1 MKYTYSLLFLFFC
14 LVLNAQQN
22 LDKPSFQSTN
32 KKNSSAKASIDLYKI
47 ITLEKDTTF
56 VDTTLTIKSEYKYN
70 YLRKDLFGLLP
81 FSNEGHYY
89 NTLDFGLKKYSVL
102 PNFGFT
108 AKHVNYLEI
117 NDIKYYSVATPLTE
131 MFFKT
136 VMEQGQNVDILVALN
151 TSKRLNISVAYRGI
165 RSLGKYINQLTS
177 SGNFRFTTSYITS
190 NQRYN
195 ANFHFTGQDL
205 SNGENGGIT
214 RIEDFESEDTDFD
227 NRARLQVYLRDAK
240 TFMRG
245 KRVFLDHSFRINKSN
260 NQNNLYINHQFVYE
274 NKFFEYNQVTVPS
287 SIDGTTD
294 FFNRFGASYLTARI
308 NDQVTYN
315 SMYNKVGAIYENK
328 TLGKFGFFIDDFRFN
343 YFYDR
348 VLILDSDFVPNKL
361 SNTINAISGQ
371 YEYRKNNWRGK
382 FVYANSISK
391 IVTRNLSANL
401 EYKVNNKNS
410 LSFQYENVSKVPN
423 NNYAL
428 HQSSYVNYNWS
439 NEFKNEKVNNITVT
453 ANLQWFNASFQVTS
467 LNDHLY
473 FADVSEVVNQ
483 QLVRPFQYSQTI
495 NFLSVKLSR
504 EFKFRNFGVDNTFL
518 YQKVDQNDPILN
530 LPEFIGRTTIY
541 YGNKFF
547 KKNLQVQTGFI
558 INYFTKYNADDF
570 NPILSEFF
578 VQTDRKIGDFPTV
591 DFFVNGRI
599 RQTRIFIKAEH
610 FNSSFTG
617 NTFYST
623 PNMPYR
629 DFIVR
634 FGLVWNL
641 FQ

>member
-1 MKYTYSLLFLFFC
+1 MIF
-14 LVLNAQQN
+14 AQQTDN
-22 LDKPSFQSTN
+22 LPSISPKGKAVDV
-32 KKNSSAKASIDLYKI
+32 KKATIDLYKI
-47 ITLEKDTTF
+47 ISLEKDTTF
-56 VDTTLTIKSEYKYN
+56 VDTTLSIKSEYKYN

-89 NTLDFGLKKYSVL
+89 NALNFGLKKYNIL
-102 PNFGFT
+102 PSFGFT
-108 AKHVNYLEI
+108 AKHINYLEI
-117 NDIKYYSVATPLTE
+117 DDINYYSVATPLTE

-177 SGNFRFTTSYITS
+177 SGNFRFTTSYNTI

-214 RIEDFESEDTDFD
+214 RIEDFEGEDKDFD

-245 KRVFLDHSFRINKSN
+245 KRIFLDHNFRINKTS
-260 NQNNLYINHQFVYE
+260 NQNNLFINHQFVYE
-274 NKFFEYNQVTVPS
+274 NKFFEYNQLTVAS
-287 SIDGTTD
+287 SIDGTTNP
-294 FFNRFGASYLTARI
+294 FNRFGTSYLTARI

-348 VLILDSDFVPNKL
+348 VLILDTDFVPNKL
-361 SNTINAISGQ
+361 ANTINSISGQ

-391 IVTRNLSANL
+391 IATRNLDANL
-401 EYKVNNKNS
+401 EYKINDKNS
-410 LSFQYENVSKVPN
+410 LSFQYENISKVPN
-423 NNYAL
+423 NNFAL

-439 NEFKNEKVNNITVT
+439 NEFKNEKINNIIIN
-453 ANLQWFNASFQVTS
+453 ANLQWFNASAQVTS

-473 FADVSEVVNQ
+473 FKDNAQVTNQ
-483 QLVRPFQYSQTI
+483 QLVRPYQYSQTI
-495 NFLSVKLSR
+495 NYLSVKVSR
-504 EFKFRNFGVDNTFL
+504 EFKFRKFGIDNTFL
-518 YQKVDQNDPILN
+518 YQKVDQNDAILN
-530 LPEFIGRTTIY
+530 LPEFTGRTTIY
-541 YGNKFF
+541 YNNKFF
-547 KKNLQVQTGFI
+547 KKNLQVQTGII
-558 INYFTKYNADDF
+558 INYFTKYYADDF
-570 NPILSEFF
+570 NPIISEFF
-578 VQTDRKIGDFPTV
+578 VQNNKQIGDFPTV
-591 DFFVNGRI
+591 DFFINGRI

>member
-1 MKYTYSLLFLFFC
+1 MKYTYSLLFLLFC
-14 LVLNAQQN
+14 LAVSAQQN
-22 LDKPSFQSTN
+22 LDKPSFQIAN
-32 KKNSSAKASIDLYKI
+32 KNNSNTKATIDLYKI
-47 ITLEKDTTF
+47 ITLEKDTTY
-56 VDTTLTIKSEYKYN
+56 VDTTLSIKSEYKYN

-89 NTLDFGLKKYSVL
+89 NTLNFGLKKYSVL
-102 PNFGFT
+102 PSFGFT
-108 AKHVNYLEI
+108 AKHINYLEI
-117 NDIKYYSVATPLTE
+117 NDINYYSVATPLTE

-177 SGNFRFTTSYITS
+177 SGNFRFTTSYNTS
-190 NQRYN
+190 NQRYY

-214 RIEDFESEDTDFD
+214 RIEDFEGEDTDFD

-245 KRVFLDHSFRINKSN
+245 KRIFLDHSFRINKTN

-294 FFNRFGASYLTARI
+294 FFNRFGTSYLTARI

-361 SNTINAISGQ
+361 SNTINSISGQ

-391 IVTRNLSANL
+391 IATRNLSANL
-401 EYKVNNKNS
+401 EYKINDKNS
-410 LSFQYENVSKVPN
+410 LSFQYENISKVPN

-439 NEFKNEKVNNITVT
+439 NEFKNEKVNNITVN
-453 ANLQWFNASFQVTS
+453 ANLQWFKASAQVTS

-473 FADVSEVVNQ
+473 FADVSEVDNQ

-495 NFLSVKLSR
+495 NYLSVQLSR
-504 EFKFRNFGVDNTFL
+504 EFKFRNFGIDNTFL

-530 LPEFIGRTTIY
+530 LPEFTGRTTIY

-578 VQTDRKIGDFPTV
+578 VQTNKQIGDFPTV

-617 NTFYST
+617 NSFYST